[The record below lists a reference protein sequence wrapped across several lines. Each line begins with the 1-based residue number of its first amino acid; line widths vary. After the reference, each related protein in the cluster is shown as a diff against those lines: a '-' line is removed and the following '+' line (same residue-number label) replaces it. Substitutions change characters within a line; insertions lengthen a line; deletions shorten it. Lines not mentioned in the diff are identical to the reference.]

1 MSKGLIVV
9 TGATGFVGKHVIAE
23 LMRAGYPVRATLRDM
38 AKADAVRA
46 TLAGMVGREAPV
58 GIELVRAELLA
69 DENWDAIMEGAEAV
83 MHVAAM
89 VLAEEP
95 KNPAEVVRPA
105 VEGTERVLR
114 FAHAAGIKR
123 VVLTSSIAAVGYGH
137 GHERG
142 KRVYTEADYTRLEA
156 MRHPW
161 AYCTGKTQA
170 EQTAWAFASANGMA
184 LTTIHPGMILG
195 PATDADASVSLQLV
209 SGLLDGTTPA
219 MPNTGF
225 CAIDVRDVAAMHLAA
240 LENPASI
247 GQRYLAAGRYL
258 RFAEI
263 AEILRRAYPDRAI
276 TQRLVPDWLIR
287 VIAALGGPT
296 RQILNDVGNE
306 KHFDGSK
313 GEALLGRPYIS
324 AEDAV
329 LGAAESVIR
338 FGLLKPRR

>member
-38 AKADAVRA
+38 GKADAVRA
-46 TLAGMVGREAPV
+46 TLATLVGREAPV
-58 GIELVRAELLA
+58 GIELVRADLLA
-69 DENWDAIMEGAEAV
+69 DGNWASVMEGAEAV

-95 KNPAEVVRPA
+95 KDPDQVIRPA

-114 FAHAAGIKR
+114 FAHEAGIRR

-161 AYCTGKTQA
+161 AYCTGKTRA
-170 EQTAWAFASANGMA
+170 EQAAWAFADAHGLE

-195 PATDADASVSLQLV
+195 PATDPDTSVSLQLV

-240 LENPASI
+240 LEKPESI
-247 GQRYLAAGRYL
+247 GHRYLATGRYL
-258 RFAEI
+258 RFGEV
-263 AEILRRAYPDRAI
+263 AEILRRAYPDRRI
-276 TQRLVPDWLIR
+276 TSRLVPDWIIR
-287 VIAALGGPT
+287 IVAALGGPA
-296 RQILNDVGNE
+296 RQIVNDIGNE

-338 FGLLKPRR
+338 FGLLKR